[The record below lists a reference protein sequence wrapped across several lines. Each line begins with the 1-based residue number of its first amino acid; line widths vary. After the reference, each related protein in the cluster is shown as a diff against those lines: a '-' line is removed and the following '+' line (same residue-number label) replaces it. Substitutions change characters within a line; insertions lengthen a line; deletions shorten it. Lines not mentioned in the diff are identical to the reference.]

1 MQKAVLL
8 LDALGT
14 LLELQAPAPALRAQ
28 LAERFEISVTEEQ
41 AQVALAAEIAYYRA
55 HLDEGR
61 DTGSLA
67 ALRARCAAVLREALA
82 PSRELAAID
91 ERDLTD
97 TLLAS
102 LRFRPFDDVRPALQ
116 AAKARGRRLVVVSN
130 WDVSL
135 HEVLDRLELT
145 PFLDGVVT
153 SAQAGTRK
161 PAPAIFEQALAI
173 ADAGAGDAV
182 HVGDSLE
189 EDVAGAGNAGIEPIL
204 VRRNG
209 RPGPPGV
216 RTISSLIELEP

>member
-1 MQKAVLL
+1 M
-8 LDALGT
+8 
-14 LLELQAPAPALRAQ
+14 R
-28 LAERFEISVTEEQ
+28 
-41 AQVALAAEIAYYRA
+41 
-55 HLDEGR
+55 
-61 DTGSLA
+61 
-67 ALRARCAAVLREALA
+67 RCRLPES
-82 PSRELAAID
+82 SRPID
-91 ERDLTD
+91 ERSLTD

-135 HEVLDRLELT
+135 HDVLDRLELT
-145 PFLDGVVT
+145 PLLDGIVT
-153 SAQAGTRK
+153 SAEAGTRK
-161 PAPAIFEQALAI
+161 PAAAIFEQALAI
-173 ADAGAGDAV
+173 ANASAGNAA

-209 RPGPPGV
+209 RPGPDGV